1 MTSTESQKNIL
12 KLNLEGNEVLRHVL
26 PESDLTQDL
35 EYDKIADLMA
45 WTMINANGLG
55 LAANQVSVGIRMFVM
70 HGFRTFINPRVTE
83 RSQEQ
88 QLNEEGCLS
97 FPNLFLKLE
106 RPKWIVLEYYD
117 EKLEKRVDRFDNM
130 WAQCILHEIDHL
142 DGKLFIDY
150 ASKLKLDMAR
160 KRQGKANDPSRR

>member
-70 HGFRTFINPRVTE
+70 HGFRTFING
-83 RSQEQ
+83 
-88 QLNEEGCLS
+88 LCWN
-97 FPNLFLKLE
+97 
-106 RPKWIVLEYYD
+106 I
-117 EKLEKRVDRFDNM
+117 M
-130 WAQCILHEIDHL
+130 
-142 DGKLFIDY
+142 
-150 ASKLKLDMAR
+150 M
-160 KRQGKANDPSRR
+160 